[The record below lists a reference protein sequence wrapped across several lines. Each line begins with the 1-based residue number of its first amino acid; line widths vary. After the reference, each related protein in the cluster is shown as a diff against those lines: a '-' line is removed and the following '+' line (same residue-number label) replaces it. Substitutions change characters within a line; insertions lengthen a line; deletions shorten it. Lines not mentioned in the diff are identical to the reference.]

1 MLIEYPS
8 HTVPGGNVNC
18 FDDIVDIVEAVAYNV
33 KFGANNKV
41 WDAANLYVTGAH
53 LAGEE
58 EQSIYAFR
66 VAKLVSQKVIQNQTY
81 TPRAGV
87 TTSYTQATDNTIT
100 TDPNPSGSTF
110 CADVIS
116 AMDTLYQ
123 LVEYGI
129 DTAGANQ
136 QQLGQFTPSDATYDA
151 ATGDLVL
158 TMASHGLSSSNK
170 ISIAQDA
177 LTFTCGMDSNSTNHT
192 YPRVGDPAFKNAL
205 LSITDLTTDTVKVNV
220 GTTPIVG
227 YNVSD
232 ASYNCLLYTSPSP
245 RD

>member
-1 MLIEYPS
+1 
-8 HTVPGGNVNC
+8 
-18 FDDIVDIVEAVAYNV
+18 
-33 KFGANNKV
+33 
-41 WDAANLYVTGAH
+41 
-53 LAGEE
+53 
-58 EQSIYAFR
+58 
-66 VAKLVSQKVIQNQTY
+66 
-81 TPRAGV
+81 
-87 TTSYTQATDNTIT
+87 
-100 TDPNPSGSTF
+100 
-110 CADVIS
+110 
-116 AMDTLYQ
+116 MDTLYQ

-232 ASYNCLLYTSPSP
+232 ASYNGATGVLELTIGSNNLNAVSYTHLTLPTS
-245 RD
+245 DLV